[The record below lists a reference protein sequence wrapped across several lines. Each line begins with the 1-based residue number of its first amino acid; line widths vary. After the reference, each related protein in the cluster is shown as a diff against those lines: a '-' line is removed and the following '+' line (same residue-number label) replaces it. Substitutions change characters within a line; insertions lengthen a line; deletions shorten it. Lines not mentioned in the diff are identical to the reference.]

1 MPKDEMDR
9 SQAIAGVKSPEDFYW
24 VLSQP
29 APLAGMRRPWPEIPW
44 SSLAKAGFMTVICL
58 DGGSSNY
65 DPAPLEKFDA
75 VSLEDLIHGGPPR
88 HEKHEEQL
96 IREVVAAILT
106 RLRAGQGVVV

>member
-1 MPKDEMDR
+1 PGSVRGPSGNWRSYRDDVQRIIVLMPKDEMDR

-29 APLAGMRRPWPEIPW
+29 APLAGMRRPWPGIPW

-75 VSLEDLIHGGPPR
+75 VSL
-88 HEKHEEQL
+88 
-96 IREVVAAILT
+96 
-106 RLRAGQGVVV
+106 